1 MLINL
6 YTLPT
11 CGICQMI
18 KTKLNQ
24 KNIKFNEKDF
34 SDIANIINSDRAPAL
49 EIADNGENTI
59 YNTPSA
65 IVNWINKQE

>member
-1 MLINL
+1 MINL

-18 KTKLNQ
+18 KIKLHQ

-34 SDIANIINSDRAPAL
+34 SDIANVINSDRAPAL
-49 EIADNGENTI
+49 EIVDNGETTI

-65 IVNWINKQE
+65 IVSWINEQE